1 MKRKEERKMSE
12 EIVRYQTESG
22 EVALSPEIV
31 KKYLVSGKPEKVT
44 EEEVMMFLNLC
55 KYQRLNPF
63 IREAYLV
70 KYSDNQPASM
80 VVGKDT
86 LLKRAARNPHFDG
99 LTAGVIVRRGDQIT
113 QRIGSLVLDDED
125 LVGGWAKV
133 YRKDWKAPVE
143 VTVSLREYKK
153 TLPDG
158 RPMANWSSMPAT
170 MIRKVALAQ
179 ALREAFPED
188 FSQLYAAEEMP
199 VDESQLDETPIAVP
213 YEIRETLEEELLTD
227 DTETVE
233 PDDTTKEVS
242 IKASVKTKDKS
253 TEQLEKMVVHEQNP
267 RPVKA
272 SEKASVPKGDT
283 RIATAK
289 QVNYIISLAKKVH
302 GDYYQDYLDEFL
314 DGFGKNKLEELTIA
328 EASKTIEALQM
339 RANIVPKEESQ
350 QNTDEI
356 IDETLKKLGDNVKKE
371 DNAED
376 EDATD
381 IDIPF

>member
-1 MKRKEERKMSE
+1 MSE

-44 EEEVMMFLNLC
+44 DEEVVMFLNLC

-86 LLKRAARNPHFDG
+86 LLKRAARNQNFDG
-99 LTAGVIVRRGDQIT
+99 LTAGVIVRKGDKLT
-113 QRIGSLVLDDED
+113 QRVGALVLDDEE

-133 YRKDWKAPVE
+133 YRKDWKTPIE
-143 VTVSLREYKK
+143 VTVSFREYRK

-158 RPMANWSSMPAT
+158 RPMANWASMPAT

-199 VDESQLDETPIAVP
+199 IDDSQLDETPITVP
-213 YEIRETLEEELLTD
+213 YEIREALEEELLSD
-227 DTETVE
+227 DAETVE
-233 PDDTTKEVS
+233 PDDTIKEVS
-242 IKASVKTKDKS
+242 VKAQLKTKDKN

-272 SEKASVPKGDT
+272 SEKAKIPKGDT
-283 RIATAK
+283 RLASAKQIKYIVSLAK
-289 QVNYIISLAKKVH
+289 QVH
-302 GDYYQDYLDEFL
+302 GEYYQDYIDEFL
-314 DGFGKNKLEELTIA
+314 DGYGKNRLEELTIT

-339 RANIVPKEESQ
+339 RANIGNTEQ
-350 QNTDEI
+350 QSTDNI
-356 IDETLKKLGDNVKKE
+356 IDETLKKIDEKE
-371 DNAED
+371 EEIPYE
-376 EDATD
+376 EDAD
-381 IDIPF
+381 VDIPF

>member
-1 MKRKEERKMSE
+1 MAD
-12 EIVRYQTESG
+12 EIVRYKTESG
-22 EVALSPEIV
+22 EVVLTTDIV

-99 LTAGVIVRRGDQIT
+99 LTAGVIVRKGDQIT

-199 VDESQLDETPIAVP
+199 VDESQLDETPIEVP
-213 YEIRETLEEELLTD
+213 YEIRELIEEEDILEEPDEAPKEEVKQAQVKVTIRDTD
-227 DTETVE
+227 DL
-233 PDDTTKEVS
+233 
-242 IKASVKTKDKS
+242 KS
-253 TEQLEKMVVHEQNP
+253 KVIHEENP

-272 SEKASVPKGDT
+272 SEKAKIPKGDT
-283 RIATAK
+283 RLASAKQIKYIVSLAK
-289 QVNYIISLAKKVH
+289 QVH
-302 GDYYQDYLDEFL
+302 GEHYQDYLDEFL
-314 DGFGKNKLEELTIA
+314 DGYGKNRLEELTIT

-339 RANIVPKEESQ
+339 RANIGNTEQ
-350 QNTDEI
+350 QSTDDI
-356 IDETLKKLGDNVKKE
+356 IDETLKKIDEKE
-371 DNAED
+371 EEIPYE
-376 EDATD
+376 EDAD
-381 IDIPF
+381 VDIPF

>member
-1 MKRKEERKMSE
+1 MSN
-12 EIVRYQTESG
+12 EIVRYKTDSG
-22 EVALSPEIV
+22 EVALTPDII

-44 EEEVMMFLNLC
+44 DEEVMMFLNLC

-86 LLKRAARNPHFDG
+86 LLKRAARNPHLDG

-153 TLPDG
+153 TLHDG

-199 VDESQLDETPIAVP
+199 VDESQLDETPIEVP
-213 YEIRETLEEELLTD
+213 YEIREIIEEEEAEVPE
-227 DTETVE
+227 ETVPEE
-233 PDDTTKEVS
+233 PTIIT
-242 IKASVKTKDKS
+242 ASAKINPLQAQVK
-253 TEQLEKMVVHEQNP
+253 HEESP
-267 RPVKA
+267 KPVKA
-272 SEKASVPKGDT
+272 SSKAKIPKGDT
-283 RIATAK
+283 RQASAK
-289 QVNYIISLAKKVH
+289 QVNYIVSLAKQVH
-302 GDYYQDYLDEFL
+302 GNYYQDYIDEFL
-314 DGFGKNKLEELTIA
+314 DGFNKNSLNELTMQ
-328 EASKTIEALQM
+328 EAS
-339 RANIVPKEESQ
+339 S
-350 QNTDEI
+350 I
-356 IDETLKKLGDNVKKE
+356 IETLKMRMGVASTEPQASIPTATQSTSEIIKEVNAALGDE
-371 DNAED
+371 DSD
-376 EDATD
+376 
-381 IDIPF
+381 DIPF